1 MAFFLAK
8 KYFLLYIYLLKEL
21 PILQCLQVH
30 KEAIIVHTYQKQS
43 DGIHGGL
50 KFEKYWNKLNQ
61 QRIQPTTTKIFFE
74 KYFCWIYCPSRP
86 FLISYFDLSVFQNWS
101 TLKWNSIIFCLVALN
116 CNLQRKW
123 IYSLAFCPIYIK
135 NFSHSKHFFS
145 DFTVGGIKIWSG
157 KKMTISSNYP
167 IPCSALE
174 IPYFWNIFGI

>member
-1 MAFFLAK
+1 MLASSQRGHNSPYLSEAK
-8 KYFLLYIYLLKEL
+8 WWYSWWTKIWKILKQIKSTKNPTNNNKDIFWKIFLLDLLSK
-21 PILQCLQVH
+21 PPFSNILFR
-30 KEAIIVHTYQKQS
+30 
-43 DGIHGGL
+43 
-50 KFEKYWNKLNQ
+50 FEC
-61 QRIQPTTTKIFFE
+61 I
-74 KYFCWIYCPSRP
+74 
-86 FLISYFDLSVFQNWS
+86 QNWS
-101 TLKWNSIIFCLVALN
+101 TLKWNIIFCLVALN